1 METEKTTSK
10 RRKLLQ
16 TVVKIMSEVKKD
28 NDQKSFEQLG
38 DERQASIFEEFTS
51 FILENKAW
59 WLVPILIVFALV
71 GALLLLTS
79 TGAAPFIYTLF

>member
-16 TVVKIMSEVKKD
+16 TVVKAMSEVKKD

>member
-1 METEKTTSK
+1 MA
-10 RRKLLQ
+10 
-16 TVVKIMSEVKKD
+16 MSEGKKD
-28 NDQKSFEQLG
+28 NDQKNFEQLG
-38 DERQASIFEEFTS
+38 EERQASIFEEFTS